1 MLNWIAKPARWKFL
15 PGFLRAGYA
24 LLLKRQWALFRV
36 PVVAHIPGLGSMR
49 LDPWDMIDSRIMFFH
64 VWEPAISHFMWQQ
77 IRPGSVV
84 ADIGANIGYYSLL
97 MSRAVGPE
105 GHVFAVEPSP
115 EIRARLNDTIERNGL
130 TNVTVMPFG
139 ISDKSERRS
148 FQLSATNLGASKFGE
163 ESDDGLE
170 LRRLQDVIPADMLA
184 RLSFIKIDVEGMEAP
199 VMRDLQRLL
208 PSLPHKL
215 TICAEL
221 RIDAEM
227 EALIGD
233 FQAEGMECLTLPNHY
248 AMLAYPDHPVVAE
261 NLGTLPHEQL
271 DVALIRR

>member
-1 MLNWIAKPARWKFL
+1 MLNILAKPARWKFL

-24 LLLKRQWALFRV
+24 LLLKRLWALVRI
-36 PVVAHIPGLGSMR
+36 PAVADITGLGSMR

-64 VWEPAISHFMWQQ
+64 IWEPAISHFMRRN
-77 IRPGSVV
+77 IRPGSIV

-97 MSRAVGPE
+97 MSRAVGPD

-115 EIRARLNDTIERNGL
+115 EIRARLIDTIERNGL
-130 TNVTVMPFG
+130 SNVTVVPYG

-148 FQLSATNLGASKFGE
+148 FQLSSANLGASKFGE
-163 ESDDGLE
+163 ESEDGLE

-199 VMRDLQRLL
+199 VMRDLHRIP
-208 PSLPHKL
+208 PSLPHLL

-221 RIDAEM
+221 RIDDAM
-227 EALIGD
+227 QALIGD
-233 FQAEGMECLTLPNHY
+233 FQAQGMECLTLPNHY
-248 AMLAYPDHPVVAE
+248 AMLAYPDHPVVPEKLAS
-261 NLGTLPHEQL
+261 LPHEQL